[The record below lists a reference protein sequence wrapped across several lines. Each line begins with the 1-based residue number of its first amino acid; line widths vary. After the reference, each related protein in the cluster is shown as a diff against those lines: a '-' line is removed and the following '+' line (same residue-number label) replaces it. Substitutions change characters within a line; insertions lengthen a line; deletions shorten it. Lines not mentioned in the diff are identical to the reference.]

1 MFTHHLVYLFF
12 FLIVMLFTI
21 FQDILH
27 NKSIQLEKEFRTSLI
42 NDIVQVRSNAK

>member
-1 MFTHHLVYLFF
+1 MFTHYLVYLYFF
-12 FLIVMLFTI
+12 IVMLFTI

-42 NDIVQVRSNAK
+42 NDIVQVRFNAK